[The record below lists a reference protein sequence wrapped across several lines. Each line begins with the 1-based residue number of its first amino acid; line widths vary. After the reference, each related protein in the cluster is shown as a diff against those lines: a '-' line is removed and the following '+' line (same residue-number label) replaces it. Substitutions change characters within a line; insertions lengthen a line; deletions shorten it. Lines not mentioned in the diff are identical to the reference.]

1 MHCGRQELLEGEE
14 LLRLEKGNMF
24 FNPHLNIPSLFGY
37 PSSSEA
43 RMSSALLAAGA
54 QACDPSS
61 VI

>member
-1 MHCGRQELLEGEE
+1 MHCGRELFKGEG
-14 LLRLEKGNMF
+14 LLRLEKGNVF
-24 FNPHLNIPSLFGY
+24 FNPHLNIPFLFGY

-61 VI
+61 VV